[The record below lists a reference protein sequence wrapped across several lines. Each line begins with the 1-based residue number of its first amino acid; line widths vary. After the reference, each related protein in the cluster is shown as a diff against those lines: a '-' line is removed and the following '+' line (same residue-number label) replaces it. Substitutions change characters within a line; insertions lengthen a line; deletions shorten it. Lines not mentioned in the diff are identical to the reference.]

1 MLLIKWMNL
10 FHIMKKVLFVS
21 FSLFVLHE
29 IMLKDISLA
38 HKILNLK
45 AFSWLVV
52 LDIEFRISD
61 IDSRISNFKF
71 QILNLEFRISNFRY
85 WISNFESRMILLGF
99 RNTKKDHSKFE
110 IQHLIQPIKRKLLN
124 WEFFMANEM
133 SISIIPYRTN

>member
-1 MLLIKWMNL
+1 MCYVGIYCNQIVLLIKWMNL

-61 IDSRISNFKF
+61 IESRISNFKF
-71 QILNLEFRISNFRY
+71 QILNLEFRISNDP
-85 WISNFESRMILLGF
+85 SGL
-99 RNTKKDHSKFE
+99 SKYQKGSFE
-110 IQHLIQPIKRKLLN
+110 IRNSTSNTTNQEKAFKLRIFYGQWN
-124 WEFFMANEM
+124 V
-133 SISIIPYRTN
+133 Y

>member
-1 MLLIKWMNL
+1 MCYVGIYCNQIVLLIKWMNL

-85 WISNFESRMILLGF
+85 WISNFEFQISDIESRISNLEWSF
-99 RNTKKDHSKFE
+99 WAFEIPKRIIRNSKFN
-110 IQHLIQPIKRKLLN
+110 I
-124 WEFFMANEM
+124 
-133 SISIIPYRTN
+133 